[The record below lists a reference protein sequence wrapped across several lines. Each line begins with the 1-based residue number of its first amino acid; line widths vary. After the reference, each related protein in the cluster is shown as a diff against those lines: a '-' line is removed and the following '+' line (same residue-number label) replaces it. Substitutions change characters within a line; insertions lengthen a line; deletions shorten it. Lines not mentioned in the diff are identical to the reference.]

1 VAYTF
6 CVMKKF
12 ESPDTVEV
20 QARMPAGAMLQAN
33 EEFREQTGQLLFG
46 NSLAGGEDY
55 VWGRIDKQHI
65 ETVCAAIEKHGGEIR
80 NAAITL
86 AFPSQE
92 SVGGKMRTAA

>member
-1 VAYTF
+1 MYTF

-20 QARMPAGAMLQAN
+20 QAVMPAGAMMQAN
-33 EEFREQTGQLLFG
+33 EEFREQTGQLLYG
-46 NSLAGGEDY
+46 NSMGGNSDY

-86 AFPSQE
+86 AFPNQIPAGE
-92 SVGGKMRTAA
+92 EIRTAA